1 MQFPKDFLWG
11 AATSAYQIEGSP
23 LADGAGVSIWHRF
36 THTPGTILNGDTGD
50 VACDHYHRWQEDI
63 EWMRRL
69 GLNAYRFS
77 VAWPRVLPT
86 GRGIINQRGLDF
98 YKRLV
103 DALLQAGIT
112 PMITLYHWDLPAELQ
127 DCGGWANRDCAK
139 WFADYACIMFRE
151 LGDRVPLWA
160 TINEPWVVMALGYLW
175 GMHAPGM
182 RDIGA
187 ASKVG
192 HHLLLAHGKAV
203 QALRALNLPN
213 AQIGIVVNL
222 GPQHPATDSPQDRA
236 MAALWH
242 GFMNRYFLDPIFR
255 GEYPETVLNFVGE
268 FAPKVAAEDMAIIQ
282 TPIDFVGVNYYTR
295 SVITYDANEP
305 LYSRTVYQEGKLHT
319 EMGWEVYPEGLYE
332 ILTWV
337 HEEYRPPAIYITE
350 NGAAFHDEPDL
361 QGEVNDP
368 LRVEYIR
375 AHLEQAYRALQAG
388 VPLRGYFYWSLMDNF
403 EWTFGY
409 SKRFGLLYVDF
420 ATQRRTMK
428 ASGRWYMHFIA
439 QQQRGV

>member
-1 MQFPKDFLWG
+1 MRFPSDFLWG

-36 THTPGTILNGDTGD
+36 SHTPGNILNGDTGD

-86 GRGIINQRGLDF
+86 GRGVINQRGLDF

-103 DALLQAGIT
+103 DALLHAGIT
-112 PMITLYHWDLPAELQ
+112 PMVTLYHWDLPAELQ
-127 DCGGWANRDCAK
+127 DCGGWANRDSAK
-139 WFADYACIMFRE
+139 WFADYACLMFRE
-151 LGDRVPLWA
+151 FGDRVHLWA
-160 TINEPWVVMALGYLW
+160 TINEPWVVMTLGYLW

-187 ASKVG
+187 AAKVG
-192 HHLLLAHGKAV
+192 HHLLLAHGRAV
-203 QALRALNLPN
+203 QALRALDLPN
-213 AQIGIVVNL
+213 AKIGIVLNL
-222 GPQHPATDSPQDRA
+222 GPQQPATDSPQDQA

-242 GFMNRYFLDPIFR
+242 GFINRYFLDPIYR
-255 GEYPETVLNFVGE
+255 GEYPETVMNFVGE
-268 FAPKVAAEDMAIIQ
+268 FAPKAAADDMEIIQ

-295 SVITYDANEP
+295 SVITYDASEA
-305 LYSRTVYQEGKLHT
+305 LGSRTVFQEGKLHT

-332 ILTWV
+332 ILRWV
-337 HEEYRPPAIYITE
+337 HEEYNPPAIYITE
-350 NGAAFHDEPDL
+350 NGAAFHDEVAADG
-361 QGEVNDP
+361 QVHDP
-368 LRVEYIR
+368 LRVDYIR
-375 AHLEQAYRALQAG
+375 AHLEQAHRALQEG

-403 EWTFGY
+403 EWAFGY

-420 ATQRRTMK
+420 ATQRRLMK
-428 ASGRWYMHFIA
+428 DSGHWYMNFIA
-439 QQQRGV
+439 QQRG